1 MLHIPTI
8 AIFHSNIRKLSE
20 LFDNYEFP
28 ESYTGR
34 ILYSNNPDAI
44 GPLIAREQPSV
55 IITCADSTQ
64 YDDTINTLNYQVNL
78 IWHQEENLETV
89 YTNLLHYAELAT
101 SHDCLVSRNPRFSIC
116 TPTHNT
122 PRHAILRLYN
132 SLKMQTYRDWE
143 WVIYDT
149 STNYETIGE
158 LLNIASNDPRV
169 KITFNRFEPRTGNIG
184 FVKNQVFM
192 LATGDYLIEVDHDD
206 ALVPNCLNYLS
217 QGIQTFSVSEGYEPD
232 FVSSDTFEYDEATDK
247 PIFYGWTFAFDL
259 GQYREAENWMDNPM
273 MLTHYND
280 SPITCPKSL
289 TMIVGIPNHL
299 RCWKRTFY
307 HSIGGHNKM
316 LAIGDDYELFIRTVI
331 NTKDILKIDAP
342 LYIQYMHG
350 DNSQEDNR
358 GYITELCRRVYNT
371 YKEKINQRFELLE
384 NPCENMS
391 YEEIVENWWKF
402 PNGTSITKKFDP
414 HTGKFGY

>member
-20 LFDNYEFP
+20 LFDKYEFP
-28 ESYTGR
+28 NSYTSR
-34 ILYSNNPDAI
+34 ILYSNNSDMVE
-44 GPLIAREQPSV
+44 PLIAREHPSV
-55 IITCADSTQ
+55 IITCSDSNEF
-64 YDDTINTLNYQVNL
+64 DATINALNYQVNY
-78 IWHQEENLETV
+78 IWHREPNLETV
-89 YTNLLHYAELAT
+89 YAYLPHYAELAT
-101 SHDCLVSRNPRFSIC
+101 SHDCTVNRKTKFSIC

-122 PRHAILRLYN
+122 PVFTLLRLYN

-169 KITFNRFEPRTGNIG
+169 KITFNRFEPKTGNIG

-192 LATGDYLIEVDHDD
+192 LATGDYLVEVDHDD
-206 ALVPNCLNYLS
+206 ALVPSGLNSTLR
-217 QGIQTFSVSEGYEPD
+217 GIETFSKIEGYEPD
-232 FVSSDTFEYDEATDK
+232 FVSSEAFEYDEETGK
-247 PIFYGWTFAFDL
+247 PIFYGNDYAFDL
-259 GQYREAENWMDNPM
+259 GHYREVEDWMDNP
-273 MLTHYND
+273 LEVTHYND
-280 SPITCPKSL
+280 GPVTCPRSL

-371 YKEKINQRFELLE
+371 YKDQINQRFALLN
-384 NPCENMS
+384 NPYEKMS
-391 YEEIVENWWKF
+391 YEEILAQWQVYA
-402 PNGTSITKKFDP
+402 PGTSITKKFDP
-414 HTGKFGY
+414 HTGNFGY

>member
-1 MLHIPTI
+1 MPTRNSGWHFLCIITKTLKPMLHIPTI

-64 YDDTINTLNYQVNL
+64 YDDTINALNYQINL

-89 YTNLLHYAELAT
+89 YSNLLHYAELAT

-122 PRHAILRLYN
+122 PRHAVLRLYN

-169 KITFNRFEPRTGNIG
+169 KITFNRFEPKTGNIG

-192 LATGDYLIEVDHDD
+192 LATGDYALQTMVMRKIENGLRDFLNFDILSIRTMVVQNALKYSISRQSERQGINISNFFDNTTVYIGKYFSKALYADAMLRLSYNKNRINDATTLQGLIFKPEIGFELESPLAKIRWSVAPDLSD
-206 ALVPNCLNYLS
+206 LS
-217 QGIQTFSVSEGYEPD
+217 QSRIMIIP
-232 FVSSDTFEYDEATDK
+232 
-247 PIFYGWTFAFDL
+247 
-259 GQYREAENWMDNPM
+259 
-273 MLTHYND
+273 
-280 SPITCPKSL
+280 SL
-289 TMIVGIPNHL
+289 TL
-299 RCWKRTFY
+299 
-307 HSIGGHNKM
+307 S
-316 LAIGDDYELFIRTVI
+316 
-331 NTKDILKIDAP
+331 
-342 LYIQYMHG
+342 
-350 DNSQEDNR
+350 
-358 GYITELCRRVYNT
+358 
-371 YKEKINQRFELLE
+371 
-384 NPCENMS
+384 
-391 YEEIVENWWKF
+391 WKF
-402 PNGTSITKKFDP
+402 NF
-414 HTGKFGY
+414 